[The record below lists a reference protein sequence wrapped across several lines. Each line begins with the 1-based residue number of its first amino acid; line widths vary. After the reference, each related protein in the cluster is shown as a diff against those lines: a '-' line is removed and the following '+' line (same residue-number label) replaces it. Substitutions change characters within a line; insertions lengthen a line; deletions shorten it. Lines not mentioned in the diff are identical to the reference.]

1 MSASTIYTLDACFFV
16 FGLVEGVFVCIHSN
30 HQWVAGMHKNKA
42 LLLINHLEFKII
54 SNTW

>member
-16 FGLVEGVFVCIHSN
+16 FGLVEGVLVCYLAT
-30 HQWVAGMHKNKA
+30 VVLLRMHKNKA